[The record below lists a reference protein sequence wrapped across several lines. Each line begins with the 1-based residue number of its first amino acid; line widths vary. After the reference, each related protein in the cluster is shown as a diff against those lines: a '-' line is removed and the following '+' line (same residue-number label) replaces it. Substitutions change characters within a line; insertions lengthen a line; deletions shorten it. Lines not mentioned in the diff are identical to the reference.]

1 MIKSVILQKS
11 TDVKPEP
18 IFNEYLFVVYSYN
31 DLDDIQ
37 YDFQFTEGGIVNV
50 ISANG
55 KFQSEIQIDNDIYIR
70 KILSGDGI
78 TPNNFAYCKTT
89 DNTPLTDDYLITKF
103 LKNG

>member
-1 MIKSVILQKS
+1 MIKSVKLLKS

-18 IFNEYLFVVYSYN
+18 IYNEYLFVVYSYN

-37 YDFQFTEGGIVNV
+37 YDFHFTEGGIVDV

-70 KILSGDGI
+70 KILAGDGI
-78 TPNNFAYCKTT
+78 TPHNFAYCKTT